1 LKIVYNQWQYDTHYP
16 LSEVYKDVLDET
28 NDNMILESVKKKVS
42 WAMYPLFNIKWMY
55 FELTEL

>member
-28 NDNMILESVKKKVS
+28 NDNMILESVKKKS
-42 WAMYPLFNIKWMY
+42 
-55 FELTEL
+55 